1 MEEKNAQ
8 DKITCETCA
17 AVSKAGTWQ
26 CAECGA
32 LNLDKWKDCWKCHS
46 PRLGP
51 EAAGSG
57 VQEVR

>member
-17 AVSKAGTWQ
+17 AVGKAGTWQ
-26 CAECGA
+26 CADCGA

-46 PRLGP
+46 SRLGP
-51 EAAGSG
+51 AG
-57 VQEVR
+57 